1 MDIKGIDV
9 SADNPVE
16 DYGAVADAGIKIAIL
31 RITEEEN
38 IIDPTFE
45 DNYSGFRREGIRVG
59 VYKYSYALN
68 VEQAREEAGRILEV
82 LNGRKLD
89 FPVFYD
95 VEWSEQRE
103 LPKEEVTAI
112 IKAFRE
118 VIIEGRYLF
127 GIYCNTD
134 WYYHVLD
141 TASLPYDYWLAAY
154 PYNDRGILVESLRPP
169 VGIGWQYSAK
179 GKISGISGD
188 VDLDVFYKYFD
199 KEECGEA
206 PYKIWV
212 GECTGNGV
220 RVRRGPGLEYMPIEG
235 YPYLNKGNLID
246 VIGEKEGSDGMIWFY
261 VWIAKL
267 YKGFVRG
274 DYIKRV

>member
-235 YPYLNKGNLID
+235 YPYLNKGNLVD

>member
-45 DNYSGFRREGIRVG
+45 DNYSGFRRAGIRVG

-141 TASLPYDYWLAAY
+141 TASLPYAYWLAAY

-235 YPYLNKGNLID
+235 YPYLNKGNLVD

>member
-68 VEQAREEAGRILEV
+68 VEQAREEAGRILEA

-95 VEWSEQRE
+95 VEWNEQRE

-141 TASLPYDYWLAAY
+141 TENLPYDYWLAAY

-212 GECTGNGV
+212 GECVGNGV

-235 YPYLNKGNLID
+235 YPYLNKGNLVD